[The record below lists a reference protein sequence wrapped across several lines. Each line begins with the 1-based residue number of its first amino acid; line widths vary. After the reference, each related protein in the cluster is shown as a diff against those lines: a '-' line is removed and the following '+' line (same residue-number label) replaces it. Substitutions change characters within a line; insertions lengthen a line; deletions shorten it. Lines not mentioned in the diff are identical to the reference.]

1 MQSAKVLSVASTK
14 LTYSVPI
21 EMPESLLW
29 KRNFLRAKEIEQY
42 FLWLLI
48 FMDAAWCIRE
58 ADDDL
63 AFNEYFHIDPFT
75 IIKIHF
81 SKLLSIISSI
91 LNLRYAM
98 RQQNLDMSL

>member
-1 MQSAKVLSVASTK
+1 
-14 LTYSVPI
+14 
-21 EMPESLLW
+21 
-29 KRNFLRAKEIEQY
+29 
-42 FLWLLI
+42 
-48 FMDAAWCIRE
+48 MDAAWCIRE

-81 SKLLSIISSI
+81 SKLLPIISSI

>member
-1 MQSAKVLSVASTK
+1 
-14 LTYSVPI
+14 
-21 EMPESLLW
+21 MPESLLW

-81 SKLLSIISSI
+81 SKLLPIISSI

>member
-1 MQSAKVLSVASTK
+1 MGHRMQSAKILSVASIK
-14 LTYSVPI
+14 LIYSVPT

-48 FMDAAWCIRE
+48 FMDAAWCIRCIRE

-63 AFNEYFHIDPFT
+63 AFNDYFHVDPFT

-81 SKLLSIISSI
+81 SKLLPIISSI
-91 LNLRYAM
+91 LNGL
-98 RQQNLDMSL
+98 